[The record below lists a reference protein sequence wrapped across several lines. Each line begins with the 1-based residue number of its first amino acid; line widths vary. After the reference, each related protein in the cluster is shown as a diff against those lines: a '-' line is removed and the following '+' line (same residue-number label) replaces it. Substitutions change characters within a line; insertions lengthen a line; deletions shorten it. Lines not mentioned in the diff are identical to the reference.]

1 MTLHV
6 TLTDDVAERLAA
18 AAKATSGTPEQFAAA
33 AIERNLAAWERAEQS
48 LAPVRAA
55 FEASGMTEDE
65 LSDLLEAEKHAM
77 RRELRGA
84 EGSSTER

>member
-6 TLTDDVAERLAA
+6 TLTDDVAKRLAA

-33 AIERNLAAWERAEQS
+33 AIERNLATWEAWQRAEKS

-55 FEASGMTEDE
+55 FEASGLTEDQLTE
-65 LSDLLEAEKHAM
+65 LLEAEKHAM
-77 RRELRGA
+77 RRERREAQGQ
-84 EGSSTER
+84 